1 MSVIEYCGLAEVDE
15 DKIKKAVTM
24 LLKAIGEDP
33 TREGLRDT
41 PRRIA
46 TMYSRIFCGYNPLP
60 ELTKFEA
67 LHDDIQARKC
77 DFTSTCEHHGVPFAG
92 QAYVAYLPD
101 KYILGMDKLDLI
113 VDYYSSRLQLQE
125 RLTAQIADEIM
136 EQVEP
141 MGVMV
146 QTYAIHFCARY
157 KGNEG
162 KFAESAVRGLFR
174 TDDGLKEEVARM
186 FDRLD
191 QKVV

>member
-1 MSVIEYCGLAEVDE
+1 
-15 DKIKKAVTM
+15 M
-24 LLKAIGEDP
+24 LLVAIGEDP
-33 TREGLRDT
+33 DREGLIDT

-46 TMYSRIFCGYNPLP
+46 TMYSRIFCGYNGLP

-67 LHDDIQARKC
+67 SHDDIQARKC
-77 DFTSTCEHHGVPFAG
+77 DFTSTCEHHIAPFAG
-92 QAYVAYLPD
+92 QAYGAYLPD

-136 EQVEP
+136 KQVEP
-141 MGVMV
+141 KGVMV
-146 QTYAIHFCARY
+146 QTYGIHFCARY

-186 FDRLD
+186 FERLD
-191 QKVV
+191 QVVI